1 MKNIKGFTLV
11 ELLGVIVIMG
21 IISAIAIV
29 AYTNHLNTARNK
41 AYDILARSAANAA
54 SSYSMT
60 HIGVESVTLQE
71 LVDEQFLEN
80 VNDPIGQGKKCT
92 GTVAITQTQSED
104 GIDVE
109 KYEVTLCC
117 ARASYIYSFPG
128 GKKKLTV
135 CG

>member
-1 MKNIKGFTLV
+1 MKNSKGFTLV

-29 AYTNHLNTARNK
+29 AYTNHLNSTRNK
-41 AYDILARSAANAA
+41 AYDILARSASNAA
-54 SSYSMT
+54 GEYSMA
-60 HIGVESVTLQE
+60 HIGIESVTLQE
-71 LVDEQFLEN
+71 LVEEEFLEN
-80 VNDPIGQGKKCT
+80 ANDPIGQGKKCT
-92 GTVAITQTQSED
+92 GKVDIIQVQSED